1 MKGWAG
7 REGTRPPI
15 ADAAAI
21 EETPEPPRFRRP
33 FPRSA
38 AMAAEPAL
46 PANSPPPPRARHD
59 GRRPRPPAP
68 PPSDAHWSAAA
79 ANWATDDADWCV
91 PRSDEEEEEEEGGGW
106 APAPPEIRRLLE
118 LIAQRGTLE
127 LRRPARPRRPPT
139 PLREAAPACESSEE
153 PPQERPDKP
162 PVVPQF
168 EFEDEPVAPQRPLID
183 RRRAHGAGRVA
194 RRAALDK
201 VLWDMKRHQAL
212 EQQILRTGLDLFP
225 PGARARAPP
234 DQKRVFRPK
243 NGTGDPK
250 KRLV

>member
-1 MKGWAG
+1 MD
-7 REGTRPPI
+7 
-15 ADAAAI
+15 AD
-21 EETPEPPRFRRP
+21 
-33 FPRSA
+33 
-38 AMAAEPAL
+38 
-46 PANSPPPPRARHD
+46 
-59 GRRPRPPAP
+59 PAP
-68 PPSDAHWSAAA
+68 GPAPSDAHWSAAA

-201 VLWDMKRHQAL
+201 VQIWADLGRFGAGRVARRAALDKVLWDMKRHQAL

-225 PGARARAPP
+225 PGARAR
-234 DQKRVFRPK
+234 
-243 NGTGDPK
+243 TT
-250 KRLV
+250 